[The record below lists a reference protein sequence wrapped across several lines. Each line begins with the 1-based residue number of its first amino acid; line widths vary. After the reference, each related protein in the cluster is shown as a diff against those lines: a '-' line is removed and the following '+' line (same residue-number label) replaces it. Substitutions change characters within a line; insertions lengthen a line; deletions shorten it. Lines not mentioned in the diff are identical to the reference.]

1 VSWLAFRKV
10 PACVQKF
17 DVGLWR
23 GGSLGGFCLL
33 KMASAVT
40 QTVPLRQNN
49 QIYSEILMLM
59 EQEMTVTGDQLP
71 DESSR
76 PKHIELTELAEELY
90 NEVFPAS
97 SITFKPYLN
106 VEDEKAAISTIKQSE
121 PTDFQAISAS
131 KLTLSNSFYNN
142 ALRQSQQSF
151 LWSLILA
158 GVGALF
164 IISTVTLVIVLQP
177 AIATS
182 VIIALLGGTG
192 GIGSSAIAYAT
203 LQLYKQ
209 ASEQAAACHIRLDR
223 TSDFILANSA
233 CEGIDGLEKKEMRS
247 EIIRKLFE

>member
-1 VSWLAFRKV
+1 MKL
-10 PACVQKF
+10 
-17 DVGLWR
+17 
-23 GGSLGGFCLL
+23 
-33 KMASAVT
+33 
-40 QTVPLRQNN
+40 
-49 QIYSEILMLM
+49 
-59 EQEMTVTGDQLP
+59 QEDKPTP
-71 DESSR
+71 N
-76 PKHIELTELAEELY
+76 ELTKRHSWSDIAYLLSPGLFNPNSKINIVEELA
-90 NEVFPAS
+90 
-97 SITFKPYLN
+97 
-106 VEDEKAAISTIKQSE
+106 AINALRKSD

-131 KLTLSNSFYNN
+131 KLTLSNGFYHN
-142 ALRQSQQSF
+142 ALSQSQQSF
-151 LWSLILA
+151 LWALIWA

-177 AIATS
+177 TIATS

-233 CEGIDGLEKKEMRS
+233 CEGLEGPEKKEMRS

>member
-1 VSWLAFRKV
+1 
-10 PACVQKF
+10 
-17 DVGLWR
+17 
-23 GGSLGGFCLL
+23 
-33 KMASAVT
+33 MSANIIKT
-40 QTVPLRQNN
+40 QDNPDEPEGPSYEFVRDN
-49 QIYSEILMLM
+49 
-59 EQEMTVTGDQLP
+59 VTG
-71 DESSR
+71 
-76 PKHIELTELAEELY
+76 HIIINPPRNEFKSIGDWLHPPTYIAEEQ
-90 NEVFPAS
+90 N
-97 SITFKPYLN
+97 
-106 VEDEKAAISTIKQSE
+106 AIATIQKSE

-151 LWSLILA
+151 LWSLIWA
-158 GVGALF
+158 SVGVLF
-164 IISTVTLVIVLQP
+164 IISTVTLVILLEP
-177 AIATS
+177 TIATS

-233 CEGIDGLEKKEMRS
+233 CEGLKDDEKQQMRS